1 MTPRN
6 KKRTPETR
14 KIEALLRDAFPRTEA
29 YRYNSASIRVRIID
43 EQFSGKSRTEKE
55 DLVWPLL
62 EQLPE
67 ETRAD
72 IMIVLMLS
80 PDEIDDSHMNL
91 EFEKPSPSRL

>member
-6 KKRTPETR
+6 KKTTPETR
-14 KIEALLRDAFPRTEA
+14 KIEALLRGTFPKAEA

-43 EQFSGKSRTEKE
+43 DQFAGKTRSERE